1 MCKGKCTWEKI
12 LNIFFPASIR
22 KGTEGRGKLFAITE
36 PLLHPEQKMGIKEG
50 SQLSNPSC
58 RLINHLVINCCS

>member
-22 KGTEGRGKLFAITE
+22 KGTEGREKLFVCYYRTFAA
-36 PLLHPEQKMGIKEG
+36 HRAKNGNKERKSALQ
-50 SQLSNPSC
+50 SQMQADESLSD
-58 RLINHLVINCCS
+58 